1 MKRKWKQNSWS
12 NESWYCQSEQQVY
25 EEASVILL
33 PCCSIAIM
41 SMLRFLISWIDTV
54 SYVILLSTERLH
66 LAGVFLVYIR
76 LGTTKYKKKPHR
88 TILLSN
94 KRRKPNVEKNKTPT
108 MKTIFFKKKNYK
120 KRIPLC
126 YFLCKNNS
134 VDLCSGNFYDA
145 EAEGL

>member
-12 NESWYCQSEQQVY
+12 NESWYCQSKQQVY
-25 EEASVILL
+25 EEASLILL

-41 SMLRFLISWIDTV
+41 SMLWFLISWIDTV

-76 LGTTKYKKKPHR
+76 LGTTKYKKTHR

-108 MKTIFFKKKNYK
+108 MKTIFFKKNYK